1 MGSLTTEPGWKLP
14 FFLSKKIFL
23 YACRRQLIAA
33 DLKVLCIN
41 IIVAEGQRSMS
52 HQNMPPWHKDY
63 FELKALKKKKAEAR
77 RAF

>member
-1 MGSLTTEPGWKLP
+1 M
-14 FFLSKKIFL
+14 
-23 YACRRQLIAA
+23 IAA
-33 DLKVLCIN
+33 DLKVLYIN

-52 HQNMPPWHKDY
+52 HQNMPLWHKDY